1 MLPDWQVTSP
11 APKKLV
17 VEAVVANRFVVV
29 AEVVVD
35 LVTMTS
41 VRPLSVVKLFRVLV
55 AARLVSKRV
64 SKRPLKVLVYTPPVT
79 VPALPEMEPV
89 MI

>member
-1 MLPDWQVTSP
+1 VR
-11 APKKLV
+11 LV
-17 VEAVVANRFVVV
+17 VEPVTKLRMLAKRLVEVAWVVV
-29 AEVVVD
+29 ER
-35 LVTMTS
+35 VTMTS
-41 VRPLSVVKLFRVLV
+41 VRPLSVVKLLRVLV

-64 SKRPLKVLVYTPPVT
+64 SKRPLKVVVYTPLVT